1 MLILSFVELASLL
14 TVALCFLPL
23 PCVAC
28 YCLVLPAIVLC
39 SLLCCLV
46 FELLPTIAN
55 CCPLLHTVVYCCLVL
70 PTIAVCC
77 LLLNTIMKDMAW
89 NQLYKCTYSHLPNSK
104 WLNCV
109 LQAQKLPLQSS
120 HIFIGSF
127 IYTRTSTPLQ

>member
-1 MLILSFVELASLL
+1 MLILAFVELAYLCLL
-14 TVALCFLPL
+14 L
-23 PCVAC
+23 PCVS
-28 YCLVLPAIVLC
+28 YSCLVLPAIVLC

-46 FELLPTIAN
+46 FELLPTITN
-55 CCPLLHTVVYCCLVL
+55 CCPLLLTVVYCCLVL

-77 LLLNTIMKDMAW
+77 LLSNTIMKDMAW

-104 WLNCV
+104 WLKCV